1 MDLFT
6 KELLINF
13 LFILL
18 ALCLL
23 QILYMATYAYR
34 SKELKGW
41 LIALFPVV
49 TLALCMAFPLISNKD
64 NIWDLRY
71 IPFILGG
78 LYGGYKLGL
87 TQIGIA
93 LLIRYLL
100 GGLGFYSASVV
111 IMITGI
117 ALCILSKYYLKMNLK
132 QKLLLSVTLLVIGIT
147 ISQIL
152 EAFSFEE
159 HLTGGALVEFYLIN
173 ILGLMI
179 STILWEGIR
188 TYSIL
193 LQNLIKAEKLQM
205 VSHLAASI
213 SHEVRNPLTVSR
225 GFIQLL
231 FEDTSTGKRRE
242 YASIALQELDRATDI
257 INDYLTF
264 AKPAIEKN
272 EKININEE
280 IQQAIN
286 VICPLSTM
294 NGVEIEQAMDDPEQN
309 QFMTIGERKKFQQ
322 CLINIMKNGIES
334 MKSKGGKLH
343 IHLSGFQDTV
353 KITISDQGVGMSQEQ
368 MNRLG
373 QPYFTTKEK
382 GTGLGMMV
390 SYSIIKGMNGTIHV
404 SSELGK
410 GTCFRLTLPVLQQ
423 QEDHK

>member
-41 LIALFPVV
+41 VIALFPIVS
-49 TLALCMAFPLISNKD
+49 LALCMVFPLISNED

-100 GGLGFYSASVV
+100 GGLGFYSAAVV
-111 IMITGI
+111 IIITGI
-117 ALCILSKYYLKMNLK
+117 ALCILSKSYLKMNLK
-132 QKLLLSVTLLVIGIT
+132 QKLLLSVTLLIIGIT
-147 ISQIL
+147 ISQTL
-152 EAFSFEE
+152 EAVSFPV
-159 HLTGGALVEFYLIN
+159 HLTGWFLLEYYIIN
-173 ILGLMI
+173 ILGLII
-179 STILWEGIR
+179 SMILWEGIH

-193 LQNLIKAEKLQM
+193 LQDLIKSEKLKM

-231 FEDTSTGKRRE
+231 FEETSSEKRRE
-242 YASIALQELDRATDI
+242 FASFALQELDRATDI

-280 IQQAIN
+280 IQLAIN

-294 NGVEIEQAMDDPEQN
+294 NGVEIEQEISDLEQN

-334 MKSKGGKLH
+334 MNSKGGKLQ

-353 KITISDQGVGMSQEQ
+353 NITISDQGVGMSQEQ
-368 MNRLG
+368 INRLG

-390 SYSIIKGMNGTIHV
+390 SYSIVKGMNGAIHV
-404 SSELGK
+404 SSQLGK
-410 GTCFRLTLPVLQQ
+410 GTCFRLTLPALQQ
-423 QEDHK
+423 QK

>member
-6 KELLINF
+6 NALLINF

-23 QILYMATYAYR
+23 QILYITTYVYR

-41 LIALFPVV
+41 LISLFPIVS
-49 TLALCMAFPLISNKD
+49 LALCMVFPLMSSEE
-64 NIWDLRY
+64 NIWDLRFV
-71 IPFILGG
+71 PFILGG

-87 TQIGIA
+87 VQIGMA

-100 GGLGFYSASVV
+100 GGLGFYSAAVV
-111 IMITGI
+111 IITIGI
-117 ALCILSKYYLKMNLK
+117 TLCILSKYYLKMNLK
-132 QKLLLSVTLLVIGIT
+132 QKLFLSVTLLVVGIT

-152 EAFSFEE
+152 EALSFPV
-159 HLTGGALVEFYLIN
+159 HLTGWSLLQFYMIN
-173 ILGLMI
+173 LLGLMI

-188 TYSIL
+188 TYAIL
-193 LQNLIKAEKLQM
+193 LQNLIKSEKLQM

-213 SHEVRNPLTVSR
+213 SHEVRNPLTVTR
-225 GFIQLL
+225 GFVQLL
-231 FEDTSTGKRRE
+231 YEDIPFEKKRE
-242 YASIALQELDRATDI
+242 YVSIALQELDRATDI
-257 INDYLTF
+257 ISDYLTF
-264 AKPAIEKN
+264 AKPTVEKS

-294 NGVEIEQAMDDPEQN
+294 NGVEIEQAIYDLEQN
-309 QFMTIGERKKFQQ
+309 QFLTIGERKKFQQ

-334 MKSKGGKLH
+334 MNSKGGKLQ
-343 IHLSGFQDTV
+343 IHLSGFQDKV
-353 KITISDQGVGMSQEQ
+353 KIMISDQGVGMSQEQ

-390 SYSIIKGMNGTIHV
+390 SYSIIRGMNGAIHV
-404 SSELGK
+404 SSEIGK
-410 GTCFRLTLPVLQQ
+410 GTCFKLILPALQQ
-423 QEDHK
+423 HKK

>member
-1 MDLFT
+1 MDFIT
-6 KELLINF
+6 KDLLISF

-34 SKELKGW
+34 AKELHSWK
-41 LIALFPVV
+41 IALFPIISLV
-49 TLALCMAFPLISNKD
+49 LCLVFPLYANED

-87 TQIGIA
+87 IQISTA
-93 LLIRYLL
+93 LFIRYLL
-100 GGLGFYSASVV
+100 GGSGFYTAAAV
-111 IMITGI
+111 IIIVGI
-117 ALCILSKYYLKMNLK
+117 AICILSKHYLKVNLK
-132 QKLLLSVTLLVIGIT
+132 QKLLLSLTLLVIAIT
-147 ISQIL
+147 ISQVL
-152 EAFSFEE
+152 EANFFSV
-159 HLTGGALVEFYLIN
+159 HLKGLFLLEFYSIN
-173 ILGLMI
+173 MFGIMI

-188 TYSIL
+188 NYSSL

-231 FEDTSTGKRRE
+231 SDDISPEKRKE
-242 YASIALQELDRATDI
+242 YVSFALKELDRATDI

-264 AKPAIEKN
+264 AKPAIEKK
-272 EKININEE
+272 EEININEE
-280 IQQAIN
+280 IQQAVN
-286 VICPLSTM
+286 VISPLATM
-294 NGVEIEQAMDDPEQN
+294 NGVEIDQIYDPDQN
-309 QFMTIGERKKFQQ
+309 QPITIGERKKFQQ

-334 MKSKGGKLH
+334 MKSKGGKLQ
-343 IHLSGFQDTV
+343 IHLSCFQDTV
-353 KITISDQGVGMSQEQ
+353 KIDISDQGVGMSQEQ
-368 MNRLG
+368 INRLG

-410 GTCFRLTLPVLQQ
+410 GTCFGLNLPAFQQ
-423 QEDHK
+423 QKDL

>member
-41 LIALFPVV
+41 VIALFPIVS
-49 TLALCMAFPLISNKD
+49 LALCMVFPLISNED

-87 TQIGIA
+87 IQIGIA

-100 GGLGFYSASVV
+100 GGLGFYSAAVV
-111 IMITGI
+111 IIITGI

-147 ISQIL
+147 ISQTL
-152 EAFSFEE
+152 EAVSFPV
-159 HLTGGALVEFYLIN
+159 HLTGWFLLEYYIIN
-173 ILGLMI
+173 ILGLII
-179 STILWEGIR
+179 STILWEGIH

-193 LQNLIKAEKLQM
+193 LQDLIKAEKLKM

-231 FEDTSTGKRRE
+231 FEETSSEKRRE
-242 YASIALQELDRATDI
+242 FASFALQELDRATDI

-280 IQQAIN
+280 IQLAIN

-294 NGVEIEQAMDDPEQN
+294 NGVEIEQEIYDPEQN

-334 MKSKGGKLH
+334 MNSKGGKLQ

-353 KITISDQGVGMSQEQ
+353 NID
-368 MNRLG
+368 
-373 QPYFTTKEK
+373 Y
-382 GTGLGMMV
+382 
-390 SYSIIKGMNGTIHV
+390 
-404 SSELGK
+404 
-410 GTCFRLTLPVLQQ
+410 
-423 QEDHK
+423 

>member
-41 LIALFPVV
+41 LIALFPIVS
-49 TLALCMAFPLISNKD
+49 LALCMVFPLISNED

-100 GGLGFYSASVV
+100 GGLGFYSAAVV
-111 IMITGI
+111 IIITGI

-147 ISQIL
+147 ISQTL
-152 EAFSFEE
+152 EALSFSV
-159 HLTGGALVEFYLIN
+159 HLTGWPLLEYYIIN
-173 ILGLMI
+173 ILGLII
-179 STILWEGIR
+179 STILWEGIH

-193 LQNLIKAEKLQM
+193 LQDLIRSEKLKM

-225 GFIQLL
+225 GFVQLL
-231 FEDTSTGKRRE
+231 IEETSSEKKRE
-242 YASIALQELDRATDI
+242 FASFALQELDRATDI

-264 AKPAIEKN
+264 AKPAIEKD

-280 IQQAIN
+280 IHLAIN
-286 VICPLSTM
+286 VISPLSTM
-294 NGVEIEQAMDDPEQN
+294 NGVEIEQEICDPEQN
-309 QFMTIGERKKFQQ
+309 QFMAIGERKKFQQ

-334 MKSKGGKLH
+334 MNSKGGKLQ

-353 KITISDQGVGMSQEQ
+353 NITISDQGVGMSQEQ
-368 MNRLG
+368 INRLG

-390 SYSIIKGMNGTIHV
+390 SYSIVKGMNGTIHV

-410 GTCFRLTLPVLQQ
+410 GTCFRLTLPALQQ
-423 QEDHK
+423 Q

>member
-41 LIALFPVV
+41 VIALFPIVS
-49 TLALCMAFPLISNKD
+49 LALCMVFPLISNED

-87 TQIGIA
+87 IQIGMA
-93 LLIRYLL
+93 LIIRYLL

-111 IMITGI
+111 IIITGI

-132 QKLLLSVTLLVIGIT
+132 QKLLLSVTLIVMGIT
-147 ISQIL
+147 ISQTL
-152 EAFSFEE
+152 EAVSFPV
-159 HLTGGALVEFYLIN
+159 HLTGWFLLEYYIIN
-173 ILGLMI
+173 ILGLII

-193 LQNLIKAEKLQM
+193 LQNLIKAEKLKM

-231 FEDTSTGKRRE
+231 IEETSTEKERKF
-242 YASIALQELDRATDI
+242 ASFALQELDRATDI

-280 IQQAIN
+280 IKLAIN

-294 NGVEIEQAMDDPEQN
+294 IGVEIEQEISDLEQN

-334 MKSKGGKLH
+334 MKSKGGKLQ

-353 KITISDQGVGMSQEQ
+353 NITISDQGVGMSQEQ
-368 MNRLG
+368 INRLG

-390 SYSIIKGMNGTIHV
+390 SYSIVKGMNGAIHV
-404 SSELGK
+404 SSQLGK
-410 GTCFRLTLPVLQQ
+410 GTCFRLTLPALQQ
-423 QEDHK
+423 Q

>member
-41 LIALFPVV
+41 IIALFPIVS
-49 TLALCMAFPLISNKD
+49 LALCMVFPLISNED

-71 IPFILGG
+71 VPFILGG

-87 TQIGIA
+87 IQIGMA

-100 GGLGFYSASVV
+100 GGLGFYSAAVV
-111 IMITGI
+111 IIITGI

-147 ISQIL
+147 ISQTL
-152 EAFSFEE
+152 EAVSFSV
-159 HLTGGALVEFYLIN
+159 HLTGWSLLEFYIIN
-173 ILGLMI
+173 ILGLII
-179 STILWEGIR
+179 STILWEGIH
-188 TYSIL
+188 TYSVL
-193 LQNLIKAEKLQM
+193 LQDLIKSEKLKM

-231 FEDTSTGKRRE
+231 FEETSSEKRRE
-242 YASIALQELDRATDI
+242 FASFALQELDRATDI

-280 IQQAIN
+280 IQLAIN

-294 NGVEIEQAMDDPEQN
+294 NGVEIEQEISDPEQN

-334 MKSKGGKLH
+334 MDSKGGKLQ
-343 IHLSGFQDTV
+343 IQLSGFQDTV
-353 KITISDQGVGMSQEQ
+353 NITISDQGVGMSQEQ
-368 MNRLG
+368 INRLG

-390 SYSIIKGMNGTIHV
+390 SYSIVKGMNGIIHV

-410 GTCFRLTLPVLQQ
+410 GTCFKLTLPAFQQ
-423 QEDHK
+423 QMDL

>member
-34 SKELKGW
+34 SKELKSW
-41 LIALFPVV
+41 QIALFPIVSLV
-49 TLALCMAFPLISNKD
+49 LCMIFPLVSNEE
-64 NIWDLRY
+64 NLWDLRY
-71 IPFILGG
+71 IPFVLGG

-87 TQIGIA
+87 IQITIA

-100 GGLGFYSASVV
+100 GGMGFYTASIV
-111 IMITGI
+111 IIIIGI
-117 ALCILSKYYLKMNLK
+117 AICIFSKYYLKMNLK

-152 EAFSFEE
+152 EGIFFLD
-159 HLTGGALVEFYLIN
+159 HLTGWSLLEFYMIN
-173 ILGLMI
+173 ILGLII
-179 STILWEGIR
+179 STILWEGIH
-188 TYSIL
+188 TYSSL

-231 FEDTSTGKRRE
+231 FDDISSEKRKE
-242 YASIALQELDRATDI
+242 FISIALKELDRATDI

-272 EKININEE
+272 EKININKE

-294 NGVEIEQAMDDPEQN
+294 NGVEIEQAIYDPEKN
-309 QFMTIGERKKFQQ
+309 QFMTIGEGKKFQQ

-334 MKSKGGKLH
+334 MKSKGGKLQ

-353 KITISDQGVGMSQEQ
+353 KIDISDQGVGMSQEQ
-368 MNRLG
+368 INRLG

-410 GTCFRLTLPVLQQ
+410 GTCFRLTLPAFQQ
-423 QEDHK
+423 LKDQ

>member
-23 QILYMATYAYR
+23 QILYMVTYAYR

-41 LIALFPVV
+41 LIALFPIVS
-49 TLALCMAFPLISNKD
+49 LALCMVFPLISNED

-87 TQIGIA
+87 IQMGMA

-100 GGLGFYSASVV
+100 GGLGFYSAAVV
-111 IMITGI
+111 IIITGI
-117 ALCILSKYYLKMNLK
+117 ALGILSKYYIKMNLK
-132 QKLLLSVTLLVIGIT
+132 QKLLLAVTLLVIAIT

-152 EAFSFEE
+152 EALSFSE
-159 HLTGGALVEFYLIN
+159 HLTGWSLLEYYIIN

-179 STILWEGIR
+179 STILWEGVH

-193 LQNLIKAEKLQM
+193 LQDLIKSEKLKM

-231 FEDTSTGKRRE
+231 FEETSPEKQRE
-242 YASIALQELDRATDI
+242 FASFALQELDRATDI

-264 AKPAIEKN
+264 AKPAIEKD

-280 IQQAIN
+280 VNLAIN
-286 VICPLSTM
+286 VIWPLSTM
-294 NGVEIEQAMDDPEQN
+294 NGVEIEQEIYDPEQN

-334 MKSKGGKLH
+334 MNSKGGKLQ
-343 IHLSGFQDTV
+343 IQLCGFQDTV

-368 MNRLG
+368 INRLG

-390 SYSIIKGMNGTIHV
+390 SYSIVKGMNGTIHV

-423 QEDHK
+423 

>member
-41 LIALFPVV
+41 LIALFPIVS
-49 TLALCMAFPLISNKD
+49 LALCMVFPLISNEE
-64 NIWDLRY
+64 NLWDLRY
-71 IPFILGG
+71 VPFILGG

-111 IMITGI
+111 IIITGI

-132 QKLLLSVTLLVIGIT
+132 QKLLLSVTLIVIGIT
-147 ISQIL
+147 ISQTL
-152 EAFSFEE
+152 ETISFPV
-159 HLTGGALVEFYLIN
+159 HLTGWSLLEFYMIN
-173 ILGLMI
+173 ILALII

-188 TYSIL
+188 TYSSL

-231 FEDTSTGKRRE
+231 FEETSSEKRRE
-242 YASIALQELDRATDI
+242 FASFALQELDRATDI

-272 EKININEE
+272 EKISINEE
-280 IQQAIN
+280 IQLAVN
-286 VICPLSTM
+286 VITPLATM
-294 NGVEIEQAMDDPEQN
+294 NGVQVVFSLSKEDQYFA
-309 QFMTIGERKKFQQ
+309 IGEKK
-322 CLINIMKNGIES
+322 K
-334 MKSKGGKLH
+334 
-343 IHLSGFQDTV
+343 
-353 KITISDQGVGMSQEQ
+353 
-368 MNRLG
+368 
-373 QPYFTTKEK
+373 
-382 GTGLGMMV
+382 
-390 SYSIIKGMNGTIHV
+390 
-404 SSELGK
+404 
-410 GTCFRLTLPVLQQ
+410 
-423 QEDHK
+423 

>member
-1 MDLFT
+1 MILLSYYLKNQGNDTHMDLFT
-6 KELLINF
+6 NKLLINF

-23 QILYMATYAYR
+23 QILYITTYVYR
-34 SKELKGW
+34 SRELKAW
-41 LIALFPVV
+41 LIALFPIVS
-49 TLALCMAFPLISNKD
+49 LALCMLVPLISTED

-87 TQIGIA
+87 IQIGMA

-100 GGLGFYSASVV
+100 GGLGFYSAFVV
-111 IMITGI
+111 IIITGI
-117 ALCILSKYYLKMNLK
+117 SICTLSKYYLKMNLK
-132 QKLLLSVTLLVIGIT
+132 QKLFLAVTLLVVGIT
-147 ISQIL
+147 ISQTL
-152 EAFSFEE
+152 EALTFPVY
-159 HLTGGALVEFYLIN
+159 LTGWSLLEYYIIN

-193 LQNLIKAEKLQM
+193 LQNLIKTEKLQM

-213 SHEVRNPLTVSR
+213 SHEVRNPLTVTR
-225 GFIQLL
+225 GFVQLL
-231 FEDTSTGKRRE
+231 FEDTSSEKKRE
-242 YASIALQELDRATDI
+242 FASIALQELDRATDI

-264 AKPAIEKN
+264 AKPTIEKN
-272 EKININEE
+272 EKINLNEE

-294 NGVEIEQAMDDPEQN
+294 NGVEIEQAISDLEQN
-309 QFMTIGERKKFQQ
+309 QFLIIGERKKFQQ

-334 MKSKGGKLH
+334 MNSKGGKLQ

-353 KITISDQGVGMSQEQ
+353 KITISDQGIGMSQEQ

-390 SYSIIKGMNGTIHV
+390 SYSII
-404 SSELGK
+404 E
-410 GTCFRLTLPVLQQ
+410 
-423 QEDHK
+423 E

>member
-6 KELLINF
+6 KALLINF

-23 QILYMATYAYR
+23 QILYMATYVYR
-34 SKELKGW
+34 SKELKSW
-41 LIALFPVV
+41 LIALFPIVS
-49 TLALCMAFPLISNKD
+49 LAFCMVFPLISNED

-71 IPFILGG
+71 VPFILGG

-87 TQIGIA
+87 IQIGMA

-100 GGLGFYSASVV
+100 GGLGFYSAAVV
-111 IMITGI
+111 IITIGI
-117 ALCILSKYYLKMNLK
+117 VLCILSKYYLKMNLK
-132 QKLLLSVTLLVIGIT
+132 QKLFLSVTVLAIGIT
-147 ISQIL
+147 ISQTL
-152 EAFSFEE
+152 EALSFPV
-159 HLTGGALVEFYLIN
+159 HLTGWSLLEYYIIN
-173 ILGLMI
+173 ILGLII

-188 TYSIL
+188 TYAIL
-193 LQNLIKAEKLQM
+193 LQNLIKSEKLQM

-213 SHEVRNPLTVSR
+213 SHEVRNPLTVTR
-225 GFIQLL
+225 GFVQLL
-231 FEDTSTGKRRE
+231 YEDISFEKKRE
-242 YASIALQELDRATDI
+242 YVSIALQELDRATDI
-257 INDYLTF
+257 ISDYLTF
-264 AKPAIEKN
+264 AKPTVEKS

-294 NGVEIEQAMDDPEQN
+294 NGVEIEQAIYDLEQN
-309 QFMTIGERKKFQQ
+309 QFLTIGERKKFQQ

-334 MKSKGGKLH
+334 MNSKGGKLQ
-343 IHLSGFQDTV
+343 IHVSGFQDTV
-353 KITISDQGVGMSQEQ
+353 KIAISDQGVGMSQEQ

-390 SYSIIKGMNGTIHV
+390 SYSIIRGMNGAIHV

-410 GTCFRLTLPVLQQ
+410 GTCFKLILPALQQ
-423 QEDHK
+423 HKK